1 MLDKIKLMG
10 GMLAAASV
18 AFAQPVTVEIVTD
31 EDRWNYPFNQ
41 TPGIRVNASTFAAL
55 FEPGFDDY
63 DAQFVVGFNTA
74 GAATPGL
81 APACYRVTGAR
92 VLAVIETS
100 QGVVFDP
107 TFDSFAQFLPPGDP
121 RRVEPDP
128 GTPLELY
135 GLGYRGV
142 FPPGSDGVPVSVTAQ
157 TWTETSI
164 FGLAPLIPPAFEQ
177 RFVFATGFDERG
189 MPVNISNR
197 FRDEFDALPLAI
209 GTIGGLSQ
217 GDTIPSDSLVAFD
230 IDLTSGPA
238 LRMIQDGLASGR
250 LRFTIASAYPAT
262 GSDAGGGGGS
272 GQFPIW
278 YTRENPVAQILGFE
292 PRLELTVEIRNPA
305 DLNSASASSPASP
318 LWGIPD
324 GILTPTD
331 FSAFVSFF
339 SSGDLR
345 ADLNSA
351 SASSPASPDFGVP
364 DGILTPTDF
373 AAFVFFFQIGC

>member
-1 MLDKIKLMG
+1 MPGMINAIG
-10 GMLAAASV
+10 GLLAASSIAI
-18 AFAQPVTVEIVTD
+18 AQPVTVEIVTD

-41 TPGIRVNASTFAAL
+41 TPGTRVNASTFAAL

-63 DAQFVVGFNTA
+63 DAQFVVGFNTM
-74 GAATPGL
+74 GVVTPGL
-81 APACYRVTGAR
+81 APICYRVTGAR

-107 TFDSFAQFLPPGDP
+107 TFDSFAQFLPVGDP

-135 GLGYRGV
+135 GLGYRGT
-142 FPPGSDGVPVSVTAQ
+142 FSPGSDGVPIPVTAQ

-177 RFVFATGFDERG
+177 RFVFATGFDGNG

-197 FRDEFDALPLAI
+197 FREEFDASPLAI
-209 GTIGGLSQ
+209 GTIDGLSQ
-217 GDTIPSDSLVAFD
+217 GDTIPSDSIVAFD
-230 IDLTSGPA
+230 IDLASGPA

-250 LRFTIASAYPAT
+250 LRFTIASAHPAT

-305 DLNSASASSPASP
+305 DINTSTAFNPSAPGF
-318 LWGIPD
+318 GIPD
-324 GILTPTD
+324 GQISPSDFTAFVTF
-331 FSAFVSFF
+331 FSA
-339 SSGDLR
+339 GDLR

-351 SASSPASPDFGVP
+351 TAFSPIAPDFGVP
-364 DGILTPTDF
+364 DGLLTPADF
-373 AAFVFFFQIGC
+373 AAFVFFYQNGC